1 MTSGRQASSKPGTR
15 APASPTRRAPP
26 DFASTLANGLALL
39 GCFGG
44 TTPMLANREIAER
57 LSLPRPTVTR
67 LAGTLMQLGYL
78 QRDPGSGR
86 YRLAP
91 AVLSLG
97 YPFLAQLSVRQVAAT
112 ESLALV
118 KLARGPISLGTRDRL
133 QVIYLET
140 VRAAGSN
147 ATRPDVGSTR
157 PFLRTAIGRAL
168 YVAHPPRE
176 REPLAQALRGA
187 WPEDWT
193 RHGEALEGAAEEIAS
208 RGFCLVEGD
217 WRPNLAAVAVPL
229 RRPVDGLPMALN
241 LTVPRFDVPRE
252 TLVGEFGPRLVG
264 VARSIEDRLGLDADT
279 TLR

>member
-1 MTSGRQASSKPGTR
+1 MTSRRQDLSKPE
-15 APASPTRRAPP
+15 RRAPP
-26 DFASTLANGLALL
+26 AFASTLANGLALL
-39 GCFGG
+39 GCFGA
-44 TTPMLANREIAER
+44 TTPVLANREIAER

-78 QRDPGSGR
+78 QRDPRSGR

-140 VRAAGSN
+140 VRSAGSN

-168 YVAHPPRE
+168 YAAHPAHE
-176 REPLAQALRGA
+176 REPLARALREA
-187 WPEDWT
+187 WPEDWA
-193 RHGEALEGAAEEIAS
+193 RHGEALEGAVAQIAS
-208 RGFCLVEGD
+208 HGFCVVEGD

-241 LTVPRFDVPRE
+241 LTVQRFDVSRE
-252 TLVGEFGPRLVG
+252 TLVGEFGPRLAG
-264 VARSIEDRLGLDADT
+264 VARSIEDRLGLEADAT
-279 TLR
+279 PC